1 MNKST
6 ISYWIAT
13 TKDTDYPILD
23 NDITVDVVIVGG
35 GLAGITSAYFLKN
48 EGLKVALI
56 DADKIAKS
64 TTGNTTAK
72 ITSQHNLIYEKIK
85 KSMGDENVRQY
96 ADANETAIKTIS
108 DIITKEN
115 IACDFEWKDA
125 YLYTHNEKH
134 VEKVQKETVAAKFA
148 GIKADYMDQVPL
160 PFTVM
165 AAMRFAGQ
173 AQFHP
178 RKFVLAIA
186 DNLINSGV
194 KIFENTRAVDI
205 KEGTKCEVVTD
216 KGNKIIADHVV
227 IASHYPFYDGKGF
240 YFARMYPVRSYL
252 LGLKIEGDFPNGM
265 FIEAEDKPGRSLRC
279 TPFAQ
284 GQLVLVGGEHH
295 KTGHGD
301 STSAHYENLRKFAK
315 NTFTVK
321 EELYHWSAQ
330 DYTTLDDIPY
340 AGRLTSDTP
349 NIYVATGFRKWGM
362 TNSVASALIIKD
374 LIIKGQSHW
383 QDVYN
388 PQRGNVMASAATFVT
403 QNADVAYQLISG
415 KLENPDED
423 LDIQEGEGKVVVY
436 KGKRTGVYKDDKG
449 NIHLLDITCT
459 HMGCE
464 LQWNDAEKTW
474 DCPCHGSRFKYN
486 GDIVEGPALHTL
498 NHPDE
503 GRNTVEPNVF
513 KHKEEKQI
521 KK

>member
-1 MNKST
+1 MMDGNT
-6 ISYWIAT
+6 ISFWIAS
-13 TKDTDYPILD
+13 TKDTNYPVLD

-35 GLAGITSAYFLKN
+35 GLAGVMSAYFLKN

-56 DADKIAKS
+56 DAGKIAKS

-72 ITSQHNLIYEKIK
+72 ITSQHSLIYEKIK
-85 KSMGDENVRQY
+85 KSRGDEAVRQY
-96 ADANETAIKTIS
+96 ADANEKAIKIIS
-108 DIITKEN
+108 DVITGES
-115 IACDFEWKDA
+115 IVCDFEWKDA
-125 YLYTHNEKH
+125 YLYTQNDKH
-134 VEKVQKETVAAKFA
+134 IKKVQKEVDAASSA
-148 GIKADYMDQVPL
+148 GIKADYLDQTPL
-160 PFTVM
+160 PFSVL
-165 AAMRFAGQ
+165 AAMRFTGQ

-186 DNLINSGV
+186 ENLIRDGV
-194 KIFENTRAVDI
+194 RIFERTRAVDI

-216 KGNKIIADHVV
+216 KGKSIVADHVI
-227 IASHYPFYDGKGF
+227 IASHYPFYDGKGM
-240 YFARMYPVRSYL
+240 YFSRMYPVRSYL
-252 LGLKIEGDFPNGM
+252 RGLKIEGDFPNGM

-279 TPFAQ
+279 TPFAD

-301 STSAHYENLRKFAK
+301 SMSIHYDNLRKFAK
-315 NTFTVK
+315 DTFTIK
-321 EELYHWSAQ
+321 EELYRWSAQ

-340 AGRLTSDTP
+340 VGRLTSNTP

-374 LIIKGQSHW
+374 LITKGHNDW

-388 PQRGNVMASAATFVT
+388 PQRGNVKASATTFVA

-423 LDIQEGEGKVVVY
+423 LDIKEGEGKVVEY
-436 KGKRTGVYKDDKG
+436 KGKRTGAYKDSKG

-474 DCPCHGSRFKYN
+474 DCPCHGSRFRYD
-486 GDIVEGPALHTL
+486 GEIVDGPALHNL

-503 GRNTVEPNVF
+503 RRNTVEPNVF
-513 KHKEEKQI
+513 KG
-521 KK
+521 KKN